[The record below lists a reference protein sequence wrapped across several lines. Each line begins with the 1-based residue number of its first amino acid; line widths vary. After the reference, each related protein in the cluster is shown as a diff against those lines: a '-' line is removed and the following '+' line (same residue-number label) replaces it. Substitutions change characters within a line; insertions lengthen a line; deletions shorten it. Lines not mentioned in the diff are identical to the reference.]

1 MVLEPLEEWVTSV
14 ICTVDE
20 LLIAIHKSKESL
32 YTIIFLY
39 WSHTLFST
47 GEFFL
52 VEGSGE
58 TKDVSSSF
66 CPGL

>member
-1 MVLEPLEEWVTSV
+1 MVLEPLEQWVTDV
-14 ICTVDE
+14 IYTVDE
-20 LLIAIHKSKESL
+20 LLIAIHKNKESL
-32 YTIIFLY
+32 YIIIFLY

-47 GEFFL
+47 GDFFL
-52 VEGSGE
+52 VDGSGE